1 MGTLTWF
8 ATGEWH
14 GGRTLCL
21 IMRFL
26 DMFVFAA
33 NSNVLVCVAI
43 DRFVILFNNAVKFCL
58 FSLLILPLFC
68 SVRFAHRIQRNI
80 ASLSVAW
87 LMAFI
92 FCLPQVRYSLL
103 FILTRNTNS
112 ASRMVTGTNRHR

>member
-21 IMRFL
+21 IMRYL

-43 DRFVILFNNAVKFCL
+43 DRYVLG
-58 FSLLILPLFC
+58 
-68 SVRFAHRIQRNI
+68 
-80 ASLSVAW
+80 
-87 LMAFI
+87 
-92 FCLPQVRYSLL
+92 L
-103 FILTRNTNS
+103 FIINYTYLFISVYSSYHYSVLHALRSVYNE
-112 ASRMVTGTNRHR
+112 M